1 MSRAPVG
8 LTLVAGIVL
17 LAGCGESTST
27 TGDQPAQVTVTGP
40 ATLDVGGRAQYT
52 AHLTDQNGAVVSGAT
67 ITWTT
72 DDLGVASV
80 DENGVVTGFAG
91 GSATVRASAAGVTGT
106 ASFHVVPAITFCKP
120 DTQLDSWC
128 RLTDAPNTQD
138 FPSVSGNRVVFGDWL
153 APGNKAVVLLDLVT
167 GDTTT
172 LTPINTD
179 NTIPTIDGDRVIYVR
194 LPPTGDWQ
202 LLTYDLNTGQETQF
216 ATADRNYGFGRLAL
230 SGHRAAWHMNRNNN
244 WDIYTYDF
252 NTKKET
258 RLTTDTTD
266 QADPAIFGDRVT
278 WSDKRNRGTWWDL
291 YTYDFT
297 AGKETRLT
305 ENPTLARGSAIF
317 GDRIVWGDS
326 RGGLFSLYE
335 YDFNRSDHE
344 RPVNADSLENA
355 LTMWGGRI
363 AWMSANDD
371 IYAYDLDAGI
381 QKRVTN
387 LASAQQLPWISQ
399 DYLVWQDDRNGNLD
413 IYIARLADIFRP

>member
-1 MSRAPVG
+1 MRKAPVD
-8 LTLVAGIVL
+8 LTLVAGLVILV
-17 LAGCGESTST
+17 GCGEDSA
-27 TGDQPAQVTVTGP
+27 TGVHPGQLTVTGP
-40 ATLDVGGRAQYT
+40 ATLDLGGRAQYT
-52 AHLTDQNGAVVSGAT
+52 AHLTDENGGVVSGVA

-72 DDLGVASV
+72 DNLVVASV
-80 DENGVVTGFAG
+80 DENGIVTGFAG
-91 GSATVRASAAGVTGT
+91 GSATVRASAAGLTGT
-106 ASFHVVPAITFCKP
+106 ASFHVVPALTFCKG
-120 DTQLDSWC
+120 DGQLDSWC
-128 RLTDAPNTQD
+128 RLTDSPAGQIS
-138 FPSVSGNRVVFGDWL
+138 PSVSGSRVVFVDQR
-153 APGNKAVVLLDLVT
+153 APGNQAIVLLDLTT

-172 LTPINTD
+172 LTPD
-179 NTIPTIDGDRVIYVR
+179 NTANIIPTIDGDRVIYVR

-202 LLTYDLNTGQETQF
+202 LLTYDLNSGQETQF
-216 ATADRNYGFGRLAL
+216 ASEDRNYGFGRLAL
-230 SGHRAAWHMNRNNN
+230 SGYRAAWHMNRNNN

>member
-1 MSRAPVG
+1 VRKAPVG
-8 LTLVAGIVL
+8 LMLVAIVL
-17 LAGCGESTST
+17 LAGCGDSTST
-27 TGDQPAQVTVTGP
+27 NGGQHGHLTVNGP
-40 ATLDVGGRAQYT
+40 ATLEVGGRAQYT
-52 AHLTDQNGAVVSGAT
+52 AHLTDENGAVVSGVA

-72 DDLGVASV
+72 DNLVVASV
-80 DENGVVTGFAG
+80 DENGIVTGFAG
-91 GSATVRASAAGVTGT
+91 GSATVRASAAGLTGT
-106 ASFHVVPAITFCKP
+106 ASFHVVPALTFCKA
-120 DTQLDSWC
+120 DGQLDSWC

-138 FPSVSGNRVVFGDWL
+138 YPSVSGNRVVFGNWL
-153 APGNKAVVLLDLVT
+153 APGNKAVVLLDLLT

-172 LTPINTD
+172 LTPKNTD

-202 LLTYDLNTGQETQF
+202 LLTYDLNAGQETQF
-216 ATADRNYGFGRLAL
+216 ASADRNYGFGRLAL

-266 QADPAIFGDRVT
+266 QADPAIFGDRAT
-278 WSDKRNRGTWWDL
+278 WADKRNHGTWWDL

-305 ENPTLARGSAIF
+305 QSPTLARGSAIF

-344 RPVNADSLENA
+344 RPVNADSFENA
-355 LTMWGGRI
+355 LTMWGSRI

-371 IYAYDLDAGI
+371 IYAYDLDAGM

-399 DYLVWQDDRNGNLD
+399 DYLVWQDDWNGNLD

>member
-1 MSRAPVG
+1 VRKAPSS
-8 LTLVAGIVL
+8 LTLVAGMVV
-17 LAGCGESTST
+17 LAGCGGDSG
-27 TGDQPAQVTVTGP
+27 TGVQSGQLTVTGP
-40 ATLDVGGRAQYT
+40 ATVDVGGRAQYT
-52 AHLTDQNGAVVSGAT
+52 AHLTDENGAPVSGAS

-72 DDLGVASV
+72 DNLAVASV

-91 GSATVRASAAGVTGT
+91 GSATVRASAAGLTGT
-106 ASFHVVPAITFCKP
+106 ASFHVVPALTICKP
-120 DTQLDSWC
+120 DNQLDSWC

-138 FPSVSGNRVVFGDWL
+138 YPSVSGNRVVFGNWL
-153 APGNKAVVLLDLVT
+153 APGNKAVVLLDLLT

-172 LTPINTD
+172 LTPKNTD

-202 LLTYDLNTGQETQF
+202 LLTYDLNAGQETQF
-216 ATADRNYGFGRLAL
+216 ASADRNYGFGRLAL

-278 WSDKRNRGTWWDL
+278 WSDKRNHGTWWDL
-291 YTYDFT
+291 YTYDFP

-305 ENPTLARGSAIF
+305 QSPTLARGSAIF

-344 RPVNADSLENA
+344 RPVNADSFENA
-355 LTMWGGRI
+355 LTIWGSRI

-387 LASAQQLPWISQ
+387 LTSAQQIPWISQ
-399 DYLVWQDDRNGNLD
+399 DYLVWQDDRNGDLD